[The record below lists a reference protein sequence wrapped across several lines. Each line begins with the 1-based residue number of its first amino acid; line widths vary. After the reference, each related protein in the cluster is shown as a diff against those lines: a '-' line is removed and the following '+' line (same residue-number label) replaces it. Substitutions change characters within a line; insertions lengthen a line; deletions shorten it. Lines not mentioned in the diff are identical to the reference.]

1 MTMKKV
7 TLNHIVESVLQ
18 NTKRDYKILSA
29 SDKQVRFKIKCE
41 NVNLFGTVTPD
52 SYTMNIKKGNGELV
66 DEVTCSISHTDDIFK
81 RINESLTTGEKLSKY
96 VTAVSDAKKNYL
108 TPGYVTEAKDEDE
121 AEDKQILLDQE
132 DDIDSDYE
140 EEPMDLQSSLEDL
153 IDTTLIMADD
163 ASNLIELVDGT
174 ENDTE
179 NKAELVAIMGS
190 MYSLAD
196 DIQTLIDEVYPE
208 PEEDIDES
216 VAPKR
221 KLKRDTR
228 TEAINKLSEVSI
240 MLRKEKG
247 CKDIREAIKV
257 IKSSLLL
264 K

>member
-1 MTMKKV
+1 MKKV
-7 TLNHIVESVLQ
+7 TLNHIVESVLK
-18 NTKRDYKILSA
+18 NTKKEYRMLS
-29 SDKQVRFKIKCE
+29 STDKQVRFKIKCE

-52 SYTMNIKKGNGELV
+52 SYTMNIKKANGETV

-108 TPGYVTEAKDEDE
+108 TPGYVTEADNESDD
-121 AEDKQILLDQE
+121 EDKQILLDDEME
-132 DDIDSDYE
+132 DE
-140 EEPMDLQSSLEDL
+140 EDFNEPINLQDSLEDL

-196 DIQTLIDEVYPE
+196 DIQSLIDEVYPE
-208 PEEDIDES
+208 PDEEMDES
-216 VAPKR
+216 VSRKR
-221 KLKRDTR
+221 IKRDIR
-228 TEAINKLSEVSI
+228 TEAINKLSEVSLL
-240 MLRKEKG
+240 LRKEKN
-247 CKDIREAIKV
+247 CKEIREAIKV